1 MQRSDR
7 PAEAAH
13 CQSGPPFT
21 ARHRRN
27 FDCLFCPFAK
37 KASKFRGAAFCNS
50 WRGRYDAAMSR
61 KALPRLIRRLAGA
74 WCARASPAWAEP
86 PLAPPMRVAPRRRAA
101 ATGTRPDCD
110 PAAWRRGTT
119 MIHAGGRRY
128 RRNDGV
134 TGCRV
139 DQAERGPVWIRAPS
153 RSPLARQ
160 VDRVDLE
167 GEGDCVERK
176 TGERDFLFEHGPVIA
191 ALAGRGG
198 YAVGA
203 DRERPQ
209 LKTPR
214 RRPARPGFMRP
225 ASASGRM
232 ERTPRP
238 ERESR
243 SRDLPWPGRNGGNPC
258 CGRTERQGIN
268 RRTCQ
273 LTRFR

>member
-21 ARHRRN
+21 ARHCRN

-61 KALPRLIRRLAGA
+61 KALPRLSRLAGA

-86 PLAPPMRVAPRRRAA
+86 PLAPRALA
-101 ATGTRPDCD
+101 RST
-110 PAAWRRGTT
+110 PASRRGDGDTPGLRPRCVASR
-119 MIHAGGRRY
+119 HHNDPCWRRY

-134 TGCRV
+134 TGYRV
-139 DQAERGPVWIRAPS
+139 DQAKRGPVWIRAPS

-214 RRPARPGFMRP
+214 RRRPARPGFMRP
-225 ASASGRM
+225 ASVSGRM

-243 SRDLPWPGRNGGNPC
+243 SRDCPGLAGMAAIRVAA
-258 CGRTERQGIN
+258 GRKGRGLIAGHVS
-268 RRTCQ
+268 
-273 LTRFR
+273 